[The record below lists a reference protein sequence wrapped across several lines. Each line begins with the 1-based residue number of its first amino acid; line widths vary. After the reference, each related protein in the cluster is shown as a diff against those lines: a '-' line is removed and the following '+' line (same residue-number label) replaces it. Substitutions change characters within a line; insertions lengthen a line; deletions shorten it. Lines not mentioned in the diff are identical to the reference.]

1 MDKGKKFFQ
10 NLLKEYYDTKRKIN
24 FLNDRKKFVDSLFV
38 VTGFTFEDVDEDVNK
53 RIKQSRIMEIPAENS
68 DIKYITK
75 SLNET

>member
-1 MDKGKKFFQ
+1 MNKGKKFFQ